1 MSKQKEPEVVE
12 ETVEAKETQ
21 MDSSEACEEM
31 NSQAEE
37 NKNDELEELRDKL
50 LRQMAEFDNY
60 RKRTIK
66 EKDAAYG
73 NGVCDAIAAVLPAVD
88 NLERAYTAA
97 LDSDKAVAEGISMV
111 LKQFDSIFDSL
122 GISEIEALN
131 QKFDH
136 NLHNAVMHVE
146 DEQYGED
153 EVIEVFKKGYKM
165 DDRVIRHSTVK
176 VAN

>member
-21 MDSSEACEEM
+21 MDSSEACEET

-153 EVIEVFKKGYKM
+153 EVIEVFQKGYKM
-165 DDRVIRHSTVK
+165 G
-176 VAN
+176 

>member
-1 MSKQKEPEVVE
+1 MSKKKEPEVVE
-12 ETVEAKETQ
+12 EAAEKTE
-21 MDSSEACEEM
+21 MDAPES
-31 NSQAEE
+31 AEE
-37 NKNDELEELRDKL
+37 ENIQNQPESKNDELAELKDKL

-66 EKDAAYG
+66 EKDAAFS
-73 NGVCDAIAAVLPAVD
+73 NGVCDAIAAILPAVD

-153 EVIEVFKKGYKM
+153 EVIEVFQKGYKM

>member
-21 MDSSEACEEM
+21 MDSSEACEET

-37 NKNDELEELRDKL
+37 NTNDELEELRDKL

-66 EKDAAYG
+66 EKAAAYG

-153 EVIEVFKKGYKM
+153 EVIEVFQKGYKM

>member
-12 ETVEAKETQ
+12 KTVEAKETQ
-21 MDSSEACEEM
+21 MDSSEACEET

-153 EVIEVFKKGYKM
+153 EVIEVFQKGYKM

>member
-1 MSKQKEPEVVE
+1 
-12 ETVEAKETQ
+12 
-21 MDSSEACEEM
+21 MDSSEACEET

-153 EVIEVFKKGYKM
+153 EVIEVFQKGYKM

>member
-153 EVIEVFKKGYKM
+153 EVIEVFQKGYKM